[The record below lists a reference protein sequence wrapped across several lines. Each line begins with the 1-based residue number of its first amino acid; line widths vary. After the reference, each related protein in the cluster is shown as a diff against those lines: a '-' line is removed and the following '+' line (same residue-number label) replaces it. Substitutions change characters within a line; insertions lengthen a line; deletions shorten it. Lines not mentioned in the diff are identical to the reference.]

1 MSPGAD
7 PRLEITNLA
16 ERTGFK
22 DSLASLSLGQGQGE
36 IAEKAIKNAMT
47 EGKWVLLQNCHLAPS
62 FMLELE
68 RILENAENINK
79 DFRIWLTS
87 MPSNIF
93 PVAILMKGIKMTYEP
108 PRGLRNNLLRTY
120 GTQDAS
126 KFEEC

>member
-1 MSPGAD
+1 
-7 PRLEITNLA
+7 
-16 ERTGFK
+16 
-22 DSLASLSLGQGQGE
+22 
-36 IAEKAIKNAMT
+36 MT

-62 FMLELE
+62 FMPELE